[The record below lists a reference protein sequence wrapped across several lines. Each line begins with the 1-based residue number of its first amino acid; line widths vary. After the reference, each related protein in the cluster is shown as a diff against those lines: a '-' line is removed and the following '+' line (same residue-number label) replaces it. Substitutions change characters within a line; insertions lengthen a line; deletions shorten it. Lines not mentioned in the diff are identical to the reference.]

1 MSQSISKKWARS
13 VSIIICSLWLGLSG
27 VLAQT
32 DPAFLVK
39 RGITDTV
46 HSELLGEDRLIY
58 VDFPLGYD
66 PSSARK
72 YPVAFLLD
80 GDVLL
85 TAAGTVQDFYSG
97 GFTPEMI
104 IIGISNA
111 ENRTRDLTPLKI
123 TETFSADAADQM
135 EVAMQPNAIADG
147 GAAVFLDFMEKE
159 LVPYVETHY
168 PVTNFRTLI
177 GHSYGGLFTI
187 YTLSE
192 RPTLFHYY
200 LAIDPSMDWSGG
212 HYYKSISEKLGN
224 TNLEGRAVFISMN
237 GKLHFQDSTVTLSNV
252 RDSDSWQTE
261 FSRAI
266 LSTIDELEGL
276 ESFGLRVHN
285 RFFKRDLH
293 GTIPL
298 PSLMEGTIALFQWYQ
313 MEGTH
318 DINNPLTSVAS
329 LRELME
335 YRAAK
340 LERNFGYAFPPYPEE
355 LLNMSGYMQMDMGD
369 LEKSKMY
376 FDAALRY
383 YPNSAN
389 THDSM
394 ADYYVAVGALDQALQ
409 EVIRANELAPS
420 EYYRERIHELKK

>member
-1 MSQSISKKWARS
+1 MSQSISKKRARS

-32 DPAFLVK
+32 DPAFLVQ

-66 PSSARK
+66 PSSTRK

-85 TAAGTVQDFYSG
+85 TAAGTVQDYYSG

-111 ENRTRDLTPLKI
+111 EHRTRDLTPQKI
-123 TETFSADAADQM
+123 TETLSAETKDKM
-135 EVAMQPNAIADG
+135 ELAMQPNATTDG
-147 GAAVFLDFMEKE
+147 GAAVFLDFIEKE
-159 LVPYVETHY
+159 LVHHVEGRY
-168 PVTNFRTLI
+168 PVTDFRTLI

-187 YTLSE
+187 YALSE
-192 RPTLFHYY
+192 RPALFNYY

-212 HYYKSISEKLGN
+212 HYYKVLAEKLSD
-224 TNLEGRAVFISMN
+224 TDLTGRAVFISMN
-237 GKLHFQDSTVTLSNV
+237 GQLHFQDTSVTIANV
-252 RDSDSWQTE
+252 RNNDSWQTE

-266 LSTIDELEGL
+266 LQTIDELKGL
-276 ESFGLRVHN
+276 QSSGLRIHQE
-285 RFFKRDLH
+285 FFERDFH

-298 PSLMEGTIALFQWYQ
+298 PSLMEGTIALFRWYQ
-313 MEGTH
+313 MEDTH
-318 DINNPLTSVAS
+318 IINNPSTSVE
-329 LRELME
+329 LLKELME
-335 YRAAK
+335 YRASK
-340 LERNFGYAFPPYPEE
+340 LERNFGYSFPPYPEE
-355 LLNMSGYMQMDMGD
+355 LLNMSGYMFMDMGD
-369 LEKSKMY
+369 MEKSKMY
-376 FDAALRY
+376 FDAAVEY

-389 THDSM
+389 VHDSM
-394 ADYYVAVGALDQALQ
+394 ADYYKAVGAVDKALQ
-409 EVIRANELAPS
+409 EVMRANELAPS
-420 EYYRERIHELKK
+420 DYYLERINQLKK

>member
-1 MSQSISKKWARS
+1 MSQSISKKRARS
-13 VSIIICSLWLGLSG
+13 VSIIICSLCLGLSG

-32 DPAFLVK
+32 DPAFLVQ

-111 ENRTRDLTPLKI
+111 DNRTRDLTPPKI
-123 TETFSADAADQM
+123 AETFSADAADQM

-159 LVPYVETHY
+159 LVPYVESHY

-192 RPTLFHYY
+192 RPTLFNYY

-212 HYYKSISEKLGN
+212 HYHKVLAEKLSH
-224 TNLEGRAVFISMN
+224 TDLKGRAVFISMN
-237 GKLHFQDSTVTLSNV
+237 GQLHFQDTSVTIANV
-252 RDSDSWQTE
+252 RNNDSWQTE

-266 LSTIDELEGL
+266 LTTIDELEGL
-276 ESFGLRVHN
+276 ESLGLRVHN
-285 RFFKRDLH
+285 RFFERDLH

-329 LRELME
+329 LKELME

-340 LERNFGYAFPPYPEE
+340 LERNFGYSFPPYPEE
-355 LLNMSGYMQMDMGD
+355 LLNMSGYMHKDMGD
-369 LEKSKMY
+369 MEKSKMY
-376 FDAALRY
+376 FDAALQY
-383 YPNSAN
+383 YPHSAN
-389 THDSM
+389 VHDSM

-420 EYYRERIHELKK
+420 DYYLERINELKK